1 MARHPWV
8 AAADDGI
15 RWGVQVVLGDEGLDR
30 LRDVGRLIEQLGYD
44 GCFIF
49 DHPAL
54 QADPWVCLAAL
65 SSVTERVRLGS
76 VVNCVPYRHPAYL
89 ARLAADLDNL
99 SGGRLML
106 GLGIGWL
113 VPEFAAF
120 DVPFLDPGERYRQLE
135 EALSIIAGVWGPE
148 KFTSEGE
155 HYRVQELQIT
165 PPPVQSPRPPLMI
178 GGSGELRTL
187 RLVAQYADA
196 CNINE
201 VSVIENRMHNVGG
214 PEAVRHKLGV
224 LRGHCEAVGRSYEE
238 ILRTHFTIKT
248 VVARSDSAAEEKLE
262 WLLAMPSTSPGTR
275 RAHRSAFVCGAPE
288 TVAAHY
294 RAIAEAGMQY
304 FIVQVDSIDTET
316 LELLATEVAP
326 RVMPAG

>member
-8 AAADDGI
+8 AAADSGI
-15 RWGVQVVLGDEGLDR
+15 RWGVQVVLGDGGLDR
-30 LRDVGRLIEQLGYD
+30 LRDVARLLEQLGYD

-54 QADPWVCLAAL
+54 QPDPWMCLAAL

-76 VVNCVPYRHPAYL
+76 VVNCVPYRHPAML

-99 SGGRLML
+99 SNGRLML

-113 VPEFAAF
+113 VPEFQAY
-120 DVPFLDPGERYRQLE
+120 DVPFLSPAERYRQLTA
-135 EALSIIAGVWGPE
+135 ALKIIPGVWGGE
-148 KFTSEGE
+148 KFSFDGE
-155 HYRVQELQIT
+155 MYRVRDLQIS
-165 PPPVQSPRPPLMI
+165 PAPVQRPRPPLMI
-178 GGSGELRTL
+178 GGSGENQTL
-187 RLVAQYADA
+187 RFVAEYADA

-201 VSVIENRMHNVGG
+201 VSAVENRLQNTGG
-214 PEAVRHKLGV
+214 PEVVARKLDI
-224 LRGHCEAVGRSYEE
+224 LRGHCEAVGRPYDE

-248 VVARSDSAAEEKLE
+248 VVGKTDSAAAEKLE
-262 WLLAMPSTSPGTR
+262 QLLAQPSTSPGTR
-275 RAHRSAFVCGAPE
+275 RAHRSAFVFGAPE

-294 RAIAEAGMQY
+294 RAIAQVGMQY

-316 LELLATEVAP
+316 IELLATEVAP
-326 RVMPAG
+326 RVQA

>member
-1 MARHPWV
+1 VARHPWV

-15 RWGVQVVLGDEGLDR
+15 RWGIQVVLGDGGLDR
-30 LRDVGRLIEQLGYD
+30 LREVGRRIEELGFD
-44 GCFIF
+44 GCYIF

-54 QADPWVCLAAL
+54 QADPWNCLAAL

-113 VPEFAAF
+113 IPEFAAF
-120 DVPFLDPGERYRQLE
+120 DVPFRAARERYQQLE
-135 EALSIIAGVWGPE
+135 EALAIIPGVWGAE
-148 KFTSEGE
+148 KFSFAGE
-155 HYRVQELQIT
+155 QYRVSELQIA

-178 GGSGELRTL
+178 GGSGETRTL

-201 VSVIENRMHNVGG
+201 AENVDNRLQNTGG
-214 PEAVRHKLGV
+214 PAAVRRKLEI
-224 LRGHCEAVGRSYEE
+224 LRGHCEAVGRPYEE

-248 VVARSDSAAEEKLE
+248 VVGPTDAAAEEKLAR
-262 WLLAMPSTSPGTR
+262 LLAMPSTSPGTR
-275 RAHRSAFVCGAPE
+275 RAHRSAFVCGSPQ

-294 RAIAEAGMQY
+294 RAVAAAGMQY
-304 FIVQVDSIDTET
+304 FVVQVDSIDTET
-316 LELLATEVAP
+316 LELLASGVAP
-326 RVMPAG
+326 RVEPAD